1 MRLGAFR
8 NYANIWH
15 DICLNVVKAIYM
27 KGNKLAEQTRL
38 DLKYLQSQIAEAAL
52 EIQKNFGLG
61 FSTSDYCRALARELK
76 IREIGFERDKVIP
89 ISYKGEVAGKYRVDF
104 IVDKK
109 IMLTII
115 TDDEIGGAHLAKQRN
130 FLKTLGFKLGMM
142 INFADEKVEIKSV
155 YR

>member
-1 MRLGAFR
+1 
-8 NYANIWH
+8 
-15 DICLNVVKAIYM
+15 M
-27 KGNKLAEQTRL
+27 KGNKLADKTRV

-61 FSTSDYCRALARELK
+61 FSTSDYCRALAHELK
-76 IREIGFERDKVIP
+76 IRNIGFEQDKQIP

-115 TDDEIGGAHLAKQRN
+115 TADEIGVAHLAKQRN